1 MKISKVGSSKQAA
14 SAKRKKAAAK
24 SGEFADR
31 VRSTVGAGGPES
43 AQAVEG
49 TAAVAGVDAILAVQ
63 EVSDSTEGRSRGLL
77 RQYGDDLLN
86 RLDELK
92 LAILTGA
99 IAKDDL
105 AELAQKL
112 RQKRQQSDDPKL
124 NEIID
129 EIELRVEVE
138 IAKLTRDL

>member
-14 SAKRKKAAAK
+14 STKRKKAAAK
-24 SGEFADR
+24 SGEFAER
-31 VRSTVGAGGPES
+31 VRSTIGTGGPES
-43 AQAVEG
+43 AQSVEG

-129 EIELRVEVE
+129 EIELRAEVE